1 MIDREKYGL
10 EPYNPRYPTEEEW
23 NRLVENGRKA
33 WGYKPTKWD
42 YRFLDMARLVASWSK
57 DPSTKVGAVIVDDKN
72 RIVSL
77 GYNGPPRGVE
87 DDPSIDRDKKLKRT
101 IHAETNAVLFA
112 RDSLSGTSL
121 YVTHHPCGPCAA
133 IIAQAGIRR
142 VFIPGTGPKLSEAWE
157 DHMREALWIFDQAG
171 VELQEVGY
179 EQRYQ
184 ADHY

>member
-10 EPYNPRYPTEEEW
+10 EPYNPRHPTEEEW

-57 DPSTKVGAVIVDDKN
+57 DPTTKVGAVIVDDKN

-87 DDPSIDRDKKLKRT
+87 DDPIVDRDTKLKRT
-101 IHAETNAVLFA
+101 IHAETNAVLFTQ
-112 RDSLSGTSL
+112 RDVSGMTM

-133 IIAQAGIRR
+133 LIAQAGISR
-142 VFIPGTGPKLSEAWE
+142 VVIPEAGPKLSQAWSEDIKEAQ
-157 DHMREALWIFDQAG
+157 WIFEQAG
-171 VELQEVGY
+171 ITLE
-179 EQRYQ
+179 RIK
-184 ADHY
+184 